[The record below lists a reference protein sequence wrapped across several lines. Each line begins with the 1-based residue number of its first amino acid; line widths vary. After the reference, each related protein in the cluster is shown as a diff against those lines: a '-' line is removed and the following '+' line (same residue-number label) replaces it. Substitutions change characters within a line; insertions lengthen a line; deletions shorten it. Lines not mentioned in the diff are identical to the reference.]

1 VGRCG
6 GGAVVL
12 NTIAHSYARLDPPSV
27 RGPGATPRLVREGV
41 QGWWAERDGTGQR
54 AAAARRS
61 SSVSQHPAGSAA
73 RRPCLRLP
81 MSLRRH
87 EIHRIVLEEKRQ
99 PGNWPHQTRVL
110 NDNGLKF
117 TSHCHLPHTFLT
129 YHSLNFERWPKLGLS
144 LRRGVFEHRLY
155 CAAVLSPTQL
165 HCST

>member
-1 VGRCG
+1 MPVRPDSARRPLRRVAGPNAETRIWGREAGVGRCG

-99 PGNWPHQTRVL
+99 PGN
-110 NDNGLKF
+110 
-117 TSHCHLPHTFLT
+117 
-129 YHSLNFERWPKLGLS
+129 
-144 LRRGVFEHRLY
+144 
-155 CAAVLSPTQL
+155 
-165 HCST
+165 